1 MSRPTNIFNKSRRRK
16 HRPVANLRAYKTQAA
31 KEYQK
36 TLDKSVFGSLGPASP
51 VKRIDPRTGEVVE
64 IISKRE

>member
-1 MSRPTNIFNKSRRRK
+1 MPGPTDIFKTKSLRLRWRMTVK
-16 HRPVANLRAYKTQAA
+16 PRDVTEAEYLRAREK
-31 KEYQK
+31 
-36 TLDKSVFGSLGPASP
+36 LLFGSLGAASP

>member
-1 MSRPTNIFNKSRRRK
+1 MPGPTDIFKTKSLRLRRRMTVK
-16 HRPVANLRAYKTQAA
+16 PRDVTEAEYLRAREK
-31 KEYQK
+31 
-36 TLDKSVFGSLGPASP
+36 LLFGSLGAASP